1 MDKLVD
7 KKQKDFLY
15 KIEDREFTCPV
26 ILTMDTIGGKWKI
39 LILWQLFNEGIV
51 RYSHFKRYLGKV
63 TDKMLTQ
70 SLRELEGDKLIKRHV
85 YNTIPPHVEYS
96 ISDHGKDLEPII
108 KAMYT
113 FGSNYK
119 IPNK

>member
-1 MDKLVD
+1 MDKWND
-7 KKQKDFLY
+7 KKPKDFLF
-15 KIEDREFTCPV
+15 KIENREFTCPV

-51 RYSHFKRYLGKV
+51 RYSHFKRYLWKV

-70 SLRELEGDKLIKRHV
+70 SLRELEADKLIKRHV

-96 ISDHGKDLEPII
+96 ISDNGKDLEPII
-108 KAMYT
+108 RSMFA
-113 FGSNYK
+113 FGSKYK
-119 IPNK
+119 IPPK